1 MCTGSGTTAHNPR
14 SGGDPR
20 LEGDPTPRRREPPQP
35 EPVACRAHSHGLE
48 VTHGQGCRSGG
59 DPRPRLPPG
68 VAVPDPCRSGGDPR
82 PSLPPGVAVP
92 TGMSFAASPSLS
104 PWSKSTQP
112 PSALPP
118 SSTTRPTLSPPPPRN
133 PHHVATPPP
142 RDSSSRFGKKSR
154 EAELLLGF

>member
-1 MCTGSGTTAHNPR
+1 MISEKKKYISKNIPDFTSLFFAKNQHTPLSFFFFSQMCTGSGTTAHNPR

-59 DPRPRLPPG
+59 DPRP
-68 VAVPDPCRSGGDPR
+68 
-82 PSLPPGVAVP
+82 SLPPGVAMP

-104 PWSKSTQP
+104 PWIAEISVSLV
-112 PSALPP
+112 AAV
-118 SSTTRPTLSPPPPRN
+118 RN
-133 PHHVATPPP
+133 
-142 RDSSSRFGKKSR
+142 
-154 EAELLLGF
+154 

>member
-1 MCTGSGTTAHNPR
+1 MKEQIGFDNVYRQTHHR
-14 SGGDPR
+14 RLKGDPR

-35 EPVACRAHSHGLE
+35 EPVACRAHSHGLD

-92 TGMSFAASPSLS
+92 TGMSFCSVTVSQSL
-104 PWSKSTQP
+104 
-112 PSALPP
+112 
-118 SSTTRPTLSPPPPRN
+118 
-133 PHHVATPPP
+133 
-142 RDSSSRFGKKSR
+142 GC
-154 EAELLLGF
+154 

>member
-20 LEGDPTPRRREPPQP
+20 LEGDPTPRRREPPQL

-68 VAVPDPCRSGGDPR
+68 VAVPDPCRSEGDPR

-104 PWSKSTQP
+104 PW
-112 PSALPP
+112 
-118 SSTTRPTLSPPPPRN
+118 
-133 PHHVATPPP
+133 VAEI
-142 RDSSSRFGKKSR
+142 SVW
-154 EAELLLGF
+154 LLLLEINGLLKFLFGCCCWKLIWVGVGYFWWEVIIKK

>member
-82 PSLPPGVAVP
+82 PSLPPGVTVP
-92 TGMSFAASPSLS
+92 TGAGLICKLICLGCCNFWVGLLEFGLGCCNFGIFLGCWNFFAGIFFCLV
-104 PWSKSTQP
+104 
-112 PSALPP
+112 ALF
-118 SSTTRPTLSPPPPRN
+118 
-133 PHHVATPPP
+133 VW
-142 RDSSSRFGKKSR
+142 
-154 EAELLLGF
+154 LL